1 MTKKRLDYFIV
12 DVDDNGITGDMLN
25 LNDLDGT
32 YVLVNRK
39 GKVLNG
45 IAPYTSITVRYCRG
59 DIEAVK
65 ING

>member
-12 DVDDNGITGDMLN
+12 DIDDNGIAHDMIN
-25 LNDLDGT
+25 LNDLANT
-32 YVLVNRK
+32 YVFVNRK
-39 GKVLNG
+39 GRVLNG
-45 IAPYTSITVRYCRG
+45 STPFKSLTVRYCRG